1 MVNYRVSRGGE
12 VLTILDSYKVR
23 KRDFKRELA
32 DIREREGELPIFMR
46 SGFSL
51 RMEWTVHN
59 FLHSLGIAKDR
70 TKDVDFDLPPD
81 KPEWVYKIIGGVVWV
96 FVR

>member
-32 DIREREGELPIFMR
+32 DIREREGELPIFRR

-59 FLHSLGIAKDR
+59 FLYAIGYQRQR
-70 TKDVDFDLPPD
+70 TKDADLDNPCD
-81 KPEWVYKIIGGVVWV
+81 RPEWVYEVVGVLVWLWIK
-96 FVR
+96 